1 MYDTV
6 IIGAGPAG
14 LTAAIYAARG
24 ALQTLVLEAVS
35 PGGQAAL
42 TERIDNYPG
51 FPGGISGYDLTQ
63 NFYRQ
68 AEEMGAQFLMETARG
83 LETEGPVKR
92 VRTDT
97 GNIETKT
104 VLIATGA
111 RQRKL
116 GVRGEEDL
124 IGRGVSYCA
133 SCDGAFFKKKRVA
146 VVGGGNAAVEEA
158 LYLTRFARQVT
169 IVHRRNEFRA
179 DPIALTEARA
189 AANLDFLTPWTVEEI
204 LGGERAEGLSL
215 RRAVTGEHRT
225 LDVDGV
231 FIYIGVEPRLDFP
244 APGLAL
250 TPAGYIV
257 TDGSMRASVA
267 GIFAAGDVRDTPFR
281 QVATAVGDGALAARE
296 IERLLGSAAG

>member
-24 ALQTLVLEAVS
+24 DLRTLVLEAVS

-42 TERIDNYPG
+42 TEQIDNYPG

-68 AEEMGAQFLMETARG
+68 AEEMGAQFLMETVRG

-97 GNIETKT
+97 GNIEAKT

-116 GVRGEEDL
+116 GIRGEDDF

-169 IVHRRNEFRA
+169 VVHRRNEFRA
-179 DPIALTEARA
+179 DPIALTKARA

-204 LGGERAEGLSL
+204 VGGERAEGLNL
-215 RRAVTGEHRT
+215 RRVTTGERRT

-231 FIYIGVEPRLDFP
+231 FIYVGVEPRLDFP

-257 TDGSMRASVA
+257 TDGFMRASVA